1 MDGDTELVA
10 RVRRGE
16 RDSFDDL
23 YNRYADDVFSLCLV
37 VLGDP
42 AVAKAAAGTAF
53 ALVARTRLDPLSDP
67 SELRSWL
74 LELARGSALAWSG
87 SPQARSVP
95 IPHGVAAESIIDGA
109 VVPAPSSLRVG
120 LIRTFDRA
128 AMAAAE
134 ELASKRL
141 KARQPA
147 TSPDVAT
154 RTDSR
159 EAPVGAALA
168 PPGVLPGPG
177 HARPSRRA
185 RRARRAQGPSRSRQP
200 SPAPAPAP
208 AAGSPVGAGHAE
220 AAAVVDRGDPEV
232 VALPLPLQSTG
243 PGPSSAAREW
253 RTKPALAAAAAFVAV
268 ATGASVAVNWP
279 SSGSSTEATK
289 IPDAVVVVETS
300 TAPDGGTPDQ
310 PPGRRAAPVQPA
322 PVAPTVAGAYTRIP
336 TRIPV
341 DGRAVEGPAM
351 AVSVG
356 NGSVGYPAAAPH
368 TSIPPVVGTP
378 RSPTPP
384 ATPETTTNPP
394 ANPPPPATDPAPA
407 PPPPTV
413 PNMPLAENAPGV
425 GGGAGMAP
433 FPNQDPVPE
442 SGGVGGNSPTQNSM
456 PPMQVAGGGGNG
468 NGAGNG
474 GNGIG
479 IGGNGT
485 GGSDNGVGNGTNDNG
500 GSGNG
505 VSSFGSSVV
514 IIIPA

>member
-67 SELRSWL
+67 GELRSWL

-95 IPHGVAAESIIDGA
+95 IPHGVAAESMIDGA

-147 TSPDVAT
+147 TSPDAPT

-159 EAPVGAALA
+159 EAPAGAAFA

-177 HARPSRRA
+177 HARPSRRS
-185 RRARRAQGPSRSRQP
+185 RRERREQGQSRPRQP
-200 SPAPAPAP
+200 SHAP
-208 AAGSPVGAGHAE
+208 AAGPPVGAGRAE

-232 VALPLPLQSTG
+232 VPLTLPLPLQSTE

-310 PPGRRAAPVQPA
+310 PPGRMAAPVRPA

-341 DGRAVEGPAM
+341 DDRAVEGPAM
-351 AVSVG
+351 AVPVG
-356 NGSVGYPAAAPH
+356 DGSMGYPPAAPRA
-368 TSIPPVVGTP
+368 SVPPVVAPP
-378 RSPTPP
+378 RSPTPS
-384 ATPETTTNPP
+384 ASTPESTTNPP
-394 ANPPPPATDPAPA
+394 ADPLPPTTYPA
-407 PPPPTV
+407 PPPTV
-413 PNMPLAENAPGV
+413 PNIPMAENAPG
-425 GGGAGMAP
+425 GGGGTGMAP
-433 FPNQDPVPE
+433 FPNQEPVPD

-456 PPMQVAGGGGNG
+456 PPMQVAGDGGNG
-468 NGAGNG
+468 NGAGIG

-479 IGGNGT
+479 GSGIGGNGN
-485 GGSDNGVGNGTNDNG
+485 GGNDNGVGNGTNDNG
-500 GSGNG
+500 GNGNG

-514 IIIPA
+514 MIIPA